1 MVDYNTIRSQL
12 QNRLFTPYSKTVTL
26 KSASTP
32 TLNSRGEPITGV
44 YTSTSISLVDYNIT
58 NQSKTREQFGEFL
71 AGDRI
76 AAIPYSVTVNVDD
89 IIVIRSD
96 EFRVVEVRA
105 PELVEAVVNLVQ
117 LRAVV
122 SGDL

>member
-1 MVDYNTIRSQL
+1 MVDYKTIRSQL

-26 KSASTP
+26 KSAGTP
-32 TLNSRGEPITGV
+32 TFNSRGEPVSGV
-44 YTSTSISLVDYNIT
+44 YTESEISLVDYNIT

-71 AGDRI
+71 SGDRI
-76 AAIPYSVTVNVDD
+76 AAVPYSVAVAVDD
-89 IIVIRSD
+89 IIVIRSE

-105 PELVEAVVNLVQ
+105 PELVEKVVNLLQ

-122 SGDL
+122 PGDM